1 LRIPQISFDKLG
13 FSTGEFVNKASQRQP
28 LLITARINFLK
39 RAIVTLDQLPLNQPA
54 HVESINWALL
64 GEAGARRL
72 RALGFDTGV
81 KVEALH
87 YGGVIAKDPIAV
99 RVGRMTVAL
108 RKAQAAAVE
117 LA

>member
-1 LRIPQISFDKLG
+1 LIINRSNLLRLRD
-13 FSTGEFVNKASQRQP
+13 N
-28 LLITARINFLK
+28 
-39 RAIVTLDQLPLNQPA
+39 VTLDQLPLNQPA

-72 RALGFDTGV
+72 RALGFDAGV

>member
-1 LRIPQISFDKLG
+1 LQLAD
-13 FSTGEFVNKASQRQP
+13 
-28 LLITARINFLK
+28 
-39 RAIVTLDQLPLNQPA
+39 LPLNQPA
-54 HVESINWALL
+54 TIASIDWAVL

-72 RALGFDTGV
+72 RALGFDAGV
-81 KVEALH
+81 MVEALH

-108 RKAQAAAVE
+108 RRSQAVAVS